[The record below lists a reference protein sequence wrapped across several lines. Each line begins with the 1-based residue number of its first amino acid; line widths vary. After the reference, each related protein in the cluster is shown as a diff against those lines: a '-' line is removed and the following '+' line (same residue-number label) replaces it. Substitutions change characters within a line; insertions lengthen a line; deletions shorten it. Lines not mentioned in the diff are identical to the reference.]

1 MMWTRKMAE
10 NGGEKQEVNKELR
23 RQIARSVCTA
33 HRKHPLR
40 LLAEPGCVA
49 HKEA

>member
-1 MMWTRKMAE
+1 MWTRKMAE

-23 RQIARSVCTA
+23 RQIARSACTA

-40 LLAEPGCVA
+40 LLAEPDWVA